1 MKLCI
6 LISDFELGLM
16 AENKELEL
24 AWEFV
29 NNTNRSIFLT
39 GKAGTGKTTF
49 LHRLKMDCLK
59 RLVVVAPT
67 GVAAINAKG
76 VTIHS
81 FFQMPFGPILPDT
94 DLNAS
99 KSFNRKFNKTKI
111 DIIRSM
117 DLLVI
122 DEISMVRADLLD
134 GIDRTLRRFKNKN
147 KVFGGVQVL
156 MIGDLQQLSPVIKE
170 SEWHILKPYY
180 KNGFFFSSQ
189 CYQACDAVTIEL
201 KHIYRQD
208 NPTFINILNEIRN
221 NRLTEASAAE
231 LNKRFIPGF
240 TPKPD
245 AGYISLT
252 THNNKAEATNIA
264 ELNKLDGKNRFYH
277 AKVEGKFP
285 EYAYP
290 NNEALELKVGAQV
303 MFVKND
309 SSPEKRYFNGK
320 IGKVVHLDQ
329 GEVVV
334 HCPDDDFNIVTTP
347 EVWENINYTVDK
359 DTKAITENKIGS
371 YTQTPLRLAWS
382 ITIHKSQG
390 LTFEKAIIDAQG
402 AFAHGQTYVALSRC
416 KSLEGLVLKSKI
428 HSSQIISD
436 ANVITFN
443 KNAEENEPDLSVL
456 EESQKN
462 FQLDLIVEVF
472 DFYPFL
478 YPANR
483 ILDLYYKN
491 RGSIE
496 GHIEPPILAIKKE
509 IPNLLKVSNGFNA
522 QLKELSKT
530 EALPDISEVIQG
542 RFKKAIA
549 YFKTQTNTHFVE
561 QLKTFNY
568 TTDNQTIDKDLTK
581 AVDLL
586 EELLASKIL
595 FFNGLTEGF
604 SAKQLLE
611 LRAKSKFLAKEKPK
625 KTRKTVVDGTANV
638 ELFELLRI
646 LRNDIAET
654 NDLIHYQVF
663 TQKTLYEICETLPL
677 SESELLEIS
686 GMGKKRVEKYG
697 NAILKVIKSYCDEND
712 IDTNV
717 NNIDFTEEKVIEK
730 PKKQKVDTKKV
741 SLDLFKSGKTII
753 EIENERELTHAT
765 IVRHLS
771 SFIDSGQVKYSDLMP
786 IEHYNELKNII
797 PTKTFES
804 LTDLKQQVDDK
815 YSYDELRLMLKA
827 LNRS

>member
-1 MKLCI
+1 
-6 LISDFELGLM
+6 M

-134 GIDRTLRRFKNKN
+134 GIDRTLRRFKNRN

-170 SEWHILKPYY
+170 NEWHLLKPFY
-180 KNGFFFSSQ
+180 KNAFFFSSLA
-189 CYQACDAVTIEL
+189 YQACDAVTIEL

-221 NRLTEASAAE
+221 NKLSEAAANE
-231 LNKRFIPGF
+231 LNKRFIPDF
-240 TPKPD
+240 TPEPD

-252 THNNKAEATNIA
+252 THNNKAEATNMA
-264 ELNKLDGKNRFYH
+264 ELNKIDGRNRFYQ

-285 EYAYP
+285 EFAYP
-290 NNEALELKVGAQV
+290 NSEALELKVGAQV

-309 SSPEKRYFNGK
+309 SSQEKRYFNGK
-320 IGKVVHLDQ
+320 IGKVIHLDQ
-329 GEVVV
+329 DEVIV
-334 HCPDDDFNIVTTP
+334 HCPDDEFNIVTTP

-359 DTKAITENKIGS
+359 ETKEITENKIGS
-371 YTQTPLRLAWS
+371 YTQIPLRLAWS

-443 KNAEENEPDLSVL
+443 KNAEENEPDKAVL
-456 EESQKN
+456 ELSQKN

-483 ILDLYYKN
+483 ILDIYYKN

-496 GHIEPPILAIKKE
+496 GQVEAPLLAIKAATT
-509 IPNLLKVSNGFNA
+509 NFLKVSTGFNA
-522 QLKELSKT
+522 QLKELIKT
-530 EALPDISEVIQG
+530 ESLPDTSALIQE

-549 YFKTQTNTHFVE
+549 YFKAETEKHIVASIKALNF
-561 QLKTFNY
+561 
-568 TTDNQTIDKDLTK
+568 TTDNKAIEKDINK
-581 AVDLL
+581 ALDLL
-586 EELLASKIL
+586 EELLAAKIL
-595 FFNGLTEGF
+595 FFNGLFDGF
-604 SAKQLLE
+604 SAKKLLE

-625 KTRKTVVDGTANV
+625 KARKTVIDGTANV
-638 ELFELLRI
+638 ELFELLRV
-646 LRNDIAET
+646 LRNDIAEK

-663 TQKTLYEICETLPL
+663 NQKTLYEMCETLPL
-677 SESELLEIS
+677 NKAELLAVN
-686 GMGKKRVEKYG
+686 GMGKTRVEKYG
-697 NAILKVIKSYCDEND
+697 TDILKVIKSYCDEND
-712 IDTNV
+712 IDTNADGI
-717 NNIDFTEEKVIEK
+717 NFSEEKIELK
-730 PKKQKVDTKKV
+730 PKEPKVDTKKV
-741 SLDLFKSGKTII
+741 SLDLFKSGKTIT
-753 EIENERELTHAT
+753 EIEEERELTRTT
-765 IVRHLS
+765 ILRHLS
-771 SFIDSGQVKYSDLMP
+771 SYIDSGEIKIKDLMP
-786 IEHYNELKNII
+786 IEHFNELKKII
-797 PTKTFES
+797 PNKTFET
-804 LTDLKQQVDDK
+804 LTELKHQVDDK
-815 YSYDELRLMLKA
+815 YSYEELRLVLKA
-827 LNRS
+827 INGK